1 MNKDELPP
9 AFNCGLTFKSFTI
22 NTPHYLAW
30 LAHKLRSN
38 GVQIIRRP
46 VSSLDEAY
54 VALGPVSLVINA
66 TGLGARTLLGVQD
79 ELVHPVKGQTV
90 LVKAAKGYKPI
101 NYGVKDPERMMSS
114 GTSTYIIPRA
124 GYAPPPL
131 KDSAAQAT
139 EDGEREDGKGR
150 YVILGGVALKNAW
163 NTQPDFKTAERIL
176 KEAYALEPSLS
187 GGKGWEGIEV
197 VSHNVGLR
205 PAREGG
211 MRLELEE
218 RTIGQGI
225 NETLLLKEV
234 KERIGQPVAVVHAYG
249 IGPAG

>member
-1 MNKDELPP
+1 M
-9 AFNCGLTFKSFTI
+9 
-22 NTPHYLAW
+22 
-30 LAHKLRSN
+30 
-38 GVQIIRRP
+38 QIIRRP

-131 KDSAAQAT
+131 KDSAAAQAGAT
-139 EDGEREDGKGR
+139 QDGEEREDGKGR
-150 YVILGGVALKNAW
+150 YVILGGIALKDDW

-187 GGKGWEGIEV
+187 GGKGWEAIEV

-211 MRLELEE
+211 MRLQLEE